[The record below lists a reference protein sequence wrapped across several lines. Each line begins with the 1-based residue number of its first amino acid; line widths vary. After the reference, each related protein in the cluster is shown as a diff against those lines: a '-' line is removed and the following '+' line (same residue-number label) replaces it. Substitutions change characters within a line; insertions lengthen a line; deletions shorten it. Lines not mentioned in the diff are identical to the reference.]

1 MVVGR
6 EMFPPKELLDGFM
19 LAMEPKPGLG
29 RLLPGEVYWL
39 LGEFIELQL
48 GDGEGC
54 NGGKA
59 DAAGDFCAAAGC
71 RDGKEPIL

>member
-1 MVVGR
+1 
-6 EMFPPKELLDGFM
+6 MFPPKELLDGFM
-19 LAMEPKPGLG
+19 LAMDPKPGLG